1 MLSKE
6 NVELGS
12 TCNTIGQNLG
22 YFISFV
28 GFLAFNNPEV
38 CNSYFRPLLG
48 KDADAEVGMVSLG
61 DFFTFFGIAMA
72 VTTCLVALFK
82 KERATA
88 SDEVEN
94 MTNAYGSM
102 YTAAK
107 QPMVQKLF
115 LVLLTYRVG
124 FAVADNVTHLKMIE
138 YGFKKERIAMV
149 TPLLLPLSLITPVLA
164 KRSGAASLTVWLSSY
179 KWRLLIGAIDAG
191 IVYYIGIDMDTAFYM
206 FVALSIVWTTVSSI
220 MFTAQMEFFA
230 KAAAENPTIGGTYMT
245 LLNTVANL
253 GGSWPQPVALWC
265 VGKFTT
271 LACANEDAKTGCTG
285 MDGFYPVAFI
295 FTLLGGLWIAFMAS
309 TVRELRDA
317 PASSWRL
324 KQLKSTAEKSQ

>member
-1 MLSKE
+1 MGRRKTWLVPVQFAAAAVMLYTAGTVDTLLDGSVEDDFRVQKLTAIFFGLYLLMATQDIAVDGWALSMLSKE

-28 GFLAFNNPEV
+28 GFLAFNNPDV
-38 CNSYFRPLLG
+38 CNAYFRPLLG
-48 KDADAEVGMVSLG
+48 KEADADTGMVSLG
-61 DFFTFFGIAMA
+61 DFFYFFGGAMA
-72 VTTCLVALFK
+72 ITTCMVAVFK

-88 SDEVEN
+88 ADEVDN
-94 MTNAYGSM
+94 MSEAYSSM

-149 TPLLLPLSLITPVLA
+149 TPLLLPLSLITPIIA
-164 KRSGAASLTVWLSSY
+164 KRSGYASLTVWLMAY
-179 KWRLLIGAIDAG
+179 KWRLLIGLVDAG
-191 IVYYIGIDMDTAFYM
+191 IVYYIGVDMDTAFYG
-206 FVALSIVWTTVSSI
+206 FVALSIVWTTVSSM

-230 KAAAENPTIGGTYMT
+230 KAAAENPTIGGAHHFCAP
-245 LLNTVANL
+245 VH
-253 GGSWPQPVALWC
+253 QPE
-265 VGKFTT
+265 
-271 LACANEDAKTGCTG
+271 CAR
-285 MDGFYPVAFI
+285 VH
-295 FTLLGGLWIAFMAS
+295 
-309 TVRELRDA
+309 
-317 PASSWRL
+317 
-324 KQLKSTAEKSQ
+324 